1 MMKEKVSSY
10 VGKALQS
17 DKKPEEEQFEE

>member
-10 VGKALQS
+10 VGKVLQS